1 MALTRVVVGVTGGSG
16 SILAV
21 KFLEKL
27 KSVEKHL
34 IISEHAEIVLKE
46 ETGIDKESLN
56 KLADYVYDDKDIAA
70 RISSGS
76 FIFNSYVIIPCSIST
91 LGKISSGI
99 SDTLITRVASV
110 ALKERRR
117 MILVPRETPLSTI
130 ALRNMAELSA
140 LGVIIAPAMPGYYT
154 HPQTADDMIN
164 FIVSRILDLVGVENN
179 LIRRW
184 RE

>member
-1 MALTRVVVGVTGGSG
+1 MTSNRVVVGVTGGSG

-21 KFLEKL
+21 RFLENL
-27 KSVEKHL
+27 TEVEKHL
-34 IISEHAEIVLKE
+34 VISEHAEIVLRE
-46 ETGIDKESLN
+46 EAGVDKEYLN
-56 KLADYVYDDKDIAA
+56 KLADYVYDDSDIAA

-76 FIFNSYVIIPCSIST
+76 FIFSSFVIIPCSIST
-91 LGKISSGI
+91 LGKINSGI

-110 ALKERRR
+110 ALKEHRR
-117 MILVPRETPLSTI
+117 MILVPRETPLSTV

-140 LGVIIAPAMPGYYT
+140 MGVIIAPAMPGYYT
-154 HPQTADDMIN
+154 HPKTADDMIN